1 MKREKRILSAILAV
15 LMILMTAAMT
25 ACSNNNAETGKTEND
40 PTTQTVDPTTVEV
53 DDEEELSDLELRQ
66 RIPDNVP
73 EMKFNGAELRVA

>member
-40 PTTQTVDPTTVEV
+40 PSTQTVDPTTVEV
-53 DDEEELSDLELRQ
+53 DDEEELSDYELRQ
-66 RIPDNVP
+66 RIPDNVN
-73 EMKFNGAELRVA
+73 EMKLK